1 MFGAIAGG
9 IASALAG
16 GAMSK
21 LFGGGQKA
29 ASGGIQG
36 DVLATD
42 NNTVGMGDAGIK
54 SAIQG
59 SNVPNPDEAVP
70 SFVSGAMAKA
80 GKGLLEGTLQAGTSA
95 VSDKLLDLVGLGG
108 KSAADKGKDTRDYLA
123 AAFAGMV
130 DAGFENQK
138 ELTKMQ
144 LDNQKEI
151 AEMQNETQKEIA
163 GIQSAT
169 SRQNTKDQVY
179 AQNEMLAYQQKEST
193 ARVASIMENT
203 NLSKQQQVSEIMRQM
218 LTQAQTA
225 GQYFTNDQIKE
236 MTRKVSAEVDLV
248 HQQTQNQRYGSSH
261 IGATAKDISNVVTD
275 AASGVV
281 DIFHGI
287 DKAVADT
294 WNNFWKDG
302 KADGIGSNLSRK

>member
-95 VSDKLLDLVGLGG
+95 VSDKLLDLVGFGG

-123 AAFAGMV
+123 AAFPDLNAWERAGADASSDGMV

-138 ELTKMQ
+138 ALTKMQ
-144 LDNQKEI
+144 LDNQKDR
-151 AEMQNETQKEIA
+151 KSGSA
-163 GIQSAT
+163 GMPRPISYAVFCLKKKTSAPVRYLGSARRHPDRECAAG
-169 SRQNTKDQVY
+169 SR
-179 AQNEMLAYQQKEST
+179 
-193 ARVASIMENT
+193 R
-203 NLSKQQQVSEIMRQM
+203 
-218 LTQAQTA
+218 
-225 GQYFTNDQIKE
+225 
-236 MTRKVSAEVDLV
+236 
-248 HQQTQNQRYGSSH
+248 
-261 IGATAKDISNVVTD
+261 
-275 AASGVV
+275 
-281 DIFHGI
+281 
-287 DKAVADT
+287 
-294 WNNFWKDG
+294 
-302 KADGIGSNLSRK
+302 

>member
-59 SNVPNPDEAVP
+59 SNVPKPDEAVP

-95 VSDKLLDLVGLGG
+95 VRSEERFSRNAETDLVCRLLLE
-108 KSAADKGKDTRDYLA
+108 KKKNISRSIEYCQSHLEAALKDSD
-123 AAFAGMV
+123 
-130 DAGFENQK
+130 
-138 ELTKMQ
+138 ELVITI
-144 LDNQKEI
+144 LRL
-151 AEMQNETQKEIA
+151 T
-163 GIQSAT
+163 
-169 SRQNTKDQVY
+169 
-179 AQNEMLAYQQKEST
+179 
-193 ARVASIMENT
+193 
-203 NLSKQQQVSEIMRQM
+203 LSLITVR
-218 LTQAQTA
+218 LP
-225 GQYFTNDQIKE
+225 
-236 MTRKVSAEVDLV
+236 
-248 HQQTQNQRYGSSH
+248 
-261 IGATAKDISNVVTD
+261 
-275 AASGVV
+275 
-281 DIFHGI
+281 
-287 DKAVADT
+287 
-294 WNNFWKDG
+294 
-302 KADGIGSNLSRK
+302 

>member
-108 KSAADKGKDTRDYLA
+108 KSADRKSGS
-123 AAFAGMV
+123 AGMPRPISYAV
-130 DAGFENQK
+130 FCLKKKNRHR
-138 ELTKMQ
+138 Q
-144 LDNQKEI
+144 LAPERRDHF
-151 AEMQNETQKEIA
+151 
-163 GIQSAT
+163 
-169 SRQNTKDQVY
+169 D
-179 AQNEMLAYQQKEST
+179 
-193 ARVASIMENT
+193 
-203 NLSKQQQVSEIMRQM
+203 
-218 LTQAQTA
+218 
-225 GQYFTNDQIKE
+225 
-236 MTRKVSAEVDLV
+236 DL
-248 HQQTQNQRYGSSH
+248 
-261 IGATAKDISNVVTD
+261 
-275 AASGVV
+275 
-281 DIFHGI
+281 
-287 DKAVADT
+287 
-294 WNNFWKDG
+294 
-302 KADGIGSNLSRK
+302 